1 MNVDNLIR
9 MVNRIGSF
17 FEAMPHRDEAMN
29 DIAQHVRKFW
39 EPRMRQQLFAHID
52 QHGAEGIDPIVVDAL
67 NTHRAL
73 FAIPAPVTLEEV
85 PGGGDA
91 G

>member
-1 MNVDNLIR
+1 MNNDNLIR

-17 FEAMPHRDEAMN
+17 FEAMPDRDEAN
-29 DIAQHVRKFW
+29 RDLAQHVRRFW

-52 QHGAEGIDPIVVDAL
+52 RQGGAGISATVLTAL
-67 NTHRAL
+67 SANRAL
-73 FAIPAPVTLEEV
+73 FETAKPPEDHTV
-85 PGGGDA
+85 GGDA